1 MSTKLYVGNLPW
13 SYTSD
18 DLAQMFQAHGEV
30 ISANVVTDRMSGR
43 SRGFGFVEMASQEE
57 GQAAIAALNGSDA
70 SGRTLTVDV
79 ARERKPR
86 TGGYND

>member
-57 GQAAIAALNGSDA
+57 GQSAISALNGSDA
-70 SGRTLTVDV
+70 QGRTLTVDV